1 MAILTES
8 EIRDLIRQP
17 QPGMTLTVPPGTRLS
32 PAAQDFVQH
41 WKLEVQVGAQAPAG
55 AGALAGESAAWD
67 RPAAFPVQLT
77 GETPTCSVCG
87 MPVSIKPDHMTQLD
101 AVHYAPKNI
110 PRIRFR
116 GKLDTLQGLCLLIAA
131 RAQAQAC
138 PGLAGYLDVLA
149 AYCREMM
156 SAEYNERPVA
166 PLAFADVG
174 EDEIHK
180 ATHHPEEVFGIS
192 HLTPTSQDPELLH
205 WLNVLRCE
213 SREVELVA
221 LDAFA
226 AGPEYRVA
234 QPALVKAVNRFSS
247 AVYYLELRF
256 MAGKL

>member
-32 PAAQDFVQH
+32 PAAQDFVKH
-41 WKLEVQVGAQAPAG
+41 WKLELQFGAPAAEG
-55 AGALAGESAAWD
+55 ASTGWD
-67 RPAAFPVQLT
+67 KPASFPVQLS

-87 MPVSIKPDHMTQLD
+87 MPVSAKPEYMTQLD
-101 AVHYAPKNI
+101 ATRFAPKNI

-116 GKLDTLQGLCLLIAA
+116 GKIDTLQSLCLLIASRA
-131 RAQAQAC
+131 RALDR
-138 PGLAGYLDVLA
+138 PELAARLDTLA

-166 PLAFADVG
+166 PLVFADA
-174 EDEIHK
+174 DEEAIHK
-180 ATHHPEEVFGIS
+180 ATHQPEEAFGIPHVVPAS
-192 HLTPTSQDPELLH
+192 TDPELLH

-221 LDAFA
+221 LDAFVPA
-226 AGPEYRVA
+226 PEYRVA
-234 QPALVKAVNRFSS
+234 QPSIVTAVNRFSS
-247 AVYYLELRF
+247 AVYYLALGF
-256 MAGKL
+256 MAGRF

>member
-32 PAAQDFVQH
+32 PAAQDFVKQ
-41 WKLEVQVGAQAPAG
+41 WKLEVEVGGPASE
-55 AGALAGESAAWD
+55 GEEVAKWNRAAT
-67 RPAAFPVQLT
+67 FPVQLT

-87 MPVSIKPDHMTQLD
+87 MPVSTKPDHMTQLD

-131 RAQAQAC
+131 RARAQAC
-138 PGLAGYLDVLA
+138 PALGEYLDVLA

-156 SAEYNERPVA
+156 SAEYNERTVA
-166 PLAFADVG
+166 PLEFAGAD
-174 EDEIHK
+174 EQEIHR
-180 ATHHPEEVFGIS
+180 ATHQPEEVFGIS
-192 HLTPTSQDPELLH
+192 HLTPASTDPELLH

-226 AGPEYRVA
+226 AGPDYSVA

-247 AVYYLELRF
+247 AIYYLELRF